1 MSGRR
6 TRFLSPGRSLD
17 KNAPL
22 GGRETREAGK
32 LGGRFLPVS
41 QSALLVEL
49 PELASTL
56 DLLGALQA
64 APVAGVKELVPAAR
78 TIFISFDPH
87 LTNAPRLRRA
97 IEGLRVEARQGGSGQ
112 RVEIPVR
119 YNGEDLAEVGELLGV
134 SVAEV
139 IRRHTSR
146 DYTVAFNGFA
156 PGFAYLTGGDESLQ
170 IPRRA
175 TPRTRVPAGSV
186 AVAGTF
192 SAVYP
197 DETPGGWQ
205 LLGTATVRMWDLQR
219 DPPALL
225 QPGMR
230 VRFVDVTAQEA
241 QGSRD
246 RPLYDAAL
254 SSRHTGA
261 GLYPVTALEG
271 PALLVRATG
280 LQTLFQDR
288 GRPGQAAQGVAAA
301 GALDQGAMRRANSL
315 VGNATGV
322 PVLEALL
329 GGLQLASHGDTVV
342 AVTGATGALTITTPD
357 GRHWTVPR
365 NQPVALAEGDV
376 LTLGE
381 PATGLRSYVAVRGG
395 FAAPPV
401 LGSASTNTLAKVGP
415 AALVAGQRLAIG
427 PVNGAAVAVPDIAPP
442 LLPRAGDTVTLDVMM
457 GPRTDWFTPEA
468 VALLSAQPWQVTLQ
482 SDRVGLRL
490 AGEVALTR
498 SITQEL
504 PSEGAVLGAIQVP
517 ASGQP
522 VLFLADHPLT
532 AGYPVIGSVMPY
544 HLDLA
549 AQLPPGTW
557 IRFNPLDSFAEIDA
571 E

>member
-17 KNAPL
+17 RNAPL

-41 QSALLVEL
+41 QGALLVEL
-49 PELASTL
+49 PDLTRTL

-64 APVAGVKELVPAAR
+64 APIAGVKELVPAAR

-87 LTNAPRLRRA
+87 QTNASVLRRA
-97 IEGLRVEARQGGSGQ
+97 IEGLRVEARQGGSGP
-112 RVEIPVR
+112 RVEIPVC
-119 YNGEDLAEVGELLGV
+119 YNGEDLAEVAELLGV

-230 VRFVDVTAQEA
+230 VRFVDVAAQGA
-241 QGSRD
+241 QGSENRS
-246 RPLYDAAL
+246 RHAGTFF
-254 SSRHTGA
+254 RHTGA
-261 GLYPVTALEG
+261 SRYPATALAT
-271 PALLVRATG
+271 PALSVRAAG

-288 GRPGQAAQGVAAA
+288 GRPGQAGQGVAAA

-315 VGNATGV
+315 VGNASGV

-342 AVTGATGALTITTPD
+342 AVTGATGALTITATD
-357 GRHWTVPR
+357 GRRWAVPR

-395 FAAPPV
+395 FMVEPV

-415 AALVAGQRLAIG
+415 AALVAGQRLSIG
-427 PVNGAAVAVPDIAPP
+427 VTEGAAVAAPDIAPP
-442 LLPRAGDTVTLDVMM
+442 PLPRAGDTVVLDVKM

-490 AGEVALTR
+490 AGEVALIR

-504 PSEGAVLGAIQVP
+504 PSEGAALGAIQVP

-549 AQLPPGTW
+549 GQLPPGTW

-571 E
+571 R